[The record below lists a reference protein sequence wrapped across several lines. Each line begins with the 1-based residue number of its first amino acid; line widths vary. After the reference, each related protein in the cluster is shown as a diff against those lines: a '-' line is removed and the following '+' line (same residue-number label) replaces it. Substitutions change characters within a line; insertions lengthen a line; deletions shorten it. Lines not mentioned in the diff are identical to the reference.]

1 MSNAPTEQVKNIV
14 VTPATWQDHKE
25 TLQKTSTGL
34 LDIVGWFGSTH
45 GAAMWRKNPQF
56 LSVFEEEQIFGFDPQ
71 IDDWDFS
78 FIAIEAEV
86 MSNASVLIIRLENKE
101 LQNGSLG
108 SIAEIGM
115 ALTSAALRGQAVVVS
130 IEDDLIS
137 TLREPGAIS
146 QFMII
151 QHFLEDWEEAPE
163 VSGLLRIHRGNDL
176 NQLANLAC
184 KASRQQ
190 MEKSHQTQVDFEA
203 FLEKKA
209 QRKENNSPYRVLI
222 GGSGGPY
229 SEIYRPIFT
238 KKRDSL
244 AAPYKE
250 KGLTMVKVL
259 SEGAIAEAWAVPY
272 GSDVDPMAIAM
283 ATRALLE
290 IESEYK
296 RDADLLLV
304 PIMAEAA
311 SKAASTEV
319 GLLLLSAL
327 STGQDI
333 HIFMEPFDPI
343 DYIRQNLAHVESAA
357 CKTEK
362 DVRQALHNAGIS
374 YKILALAERDEVG
387 NTFKVLYALQ
397 TDGEPTFKEVKQS
410 LLGKTELFT
419 AADNIRR
426 VRALVKAHLEEMHAD
441 ERFPNFFNYT
451 SKIEV

>member
-1 MSNAPTEQVKNIV
+1 MNSATSEQVENIV
-14 VTPATWQDHKE
+14 VTPATWKDQKE
-25 TLQKTSTGL
+25 KLQKTSTGL

-45 GAAMWRKNPQF
+45 SAAMWRKNPEF
-56 LSVFEEEQIFGFDPQ
+56 LSVFQEEQTLGFDPQ

-86 MSNASVLIIRLENKE
+86 MSNASVIIIRLENKE

-115 ALTSAALRGQAVVVS
+115 ALTSAALRGQVVVVS
-130 IEDDLIS
+130 IENDLVS
-137 TLREPGAIS
+137 SLREPGAIS

-151 QHFLEDWEEAPE
+151 EHFLEDWEETPE
-163 VSGLLRIHRGNDL
+163 MSGLLHIHRGDDL
-176 NQLANLAC
+176 SELATLAC
-184 KASRQQ
+184 KVSQQQ
-190 MEKSHQTQVDFEA
+190 MEAGHQTQVDFEA
-203 FLEKKA
+203 FLEKKTH
-209 QRKENNSPYRVLI
+209 RKQHNSPFRVLI

-229 SEIYRPIFT
+229 TKAYQPIFT

-250 KGLTMVKVL
+250 KGLMVKVL

-272 GSDVDPMAIAM
+272 GSHVDPMAIAM

-296 RDADLLLV
+296 RDADLLLI

-327 STGQDI
+327 ATGQDI
-333 HIFMEPFDPI
+333 HIFMESFDPI
-343 DYIRQNLAHVESAA
+343 DYIRQNLTHVDSIA

-362 DVRQALHNAGIS
+362 DVRQTLYDAGIS
-374 YKILALAERDEVG
+374 YKILALAERDEIG
-387 NTFKVLYALQ
+387 NTFKLLYALQ
-397 TDGEPTFKEVKQS
+397 TDGNPTIKEVKQS

-419 AADNIRR
+419 AADNIQR
-426 VRALVKAHLEEMHAD
+426 VRAC
-441 ERFPNFFNYT
+441 R
-451 SKIEV
+451 